1 MRVKVGILRDMEKHT
16 HKCKHTHPHTHTHT
30 HTQTHT
36 YIYKYNNI
44 VASYTHSFQ
53 SGSLGQ
59 TARHC
64 RELELEKEAERRGKA
79 DFHAAGQHQTHDIQS
94 NHRNPFLWR
103 KAPKDITNPFMDIYL
118 FMNKA
123 M

>member
-1 MRVKVGILRDMEKHT
+1 M
-16 HKCKHTHPHTHTHT
+16 
-30 HTQTHT
+30 
-36 YIYKYNNI
+36 
-44 VASYTHSFQ
+44 ASYTHSFQ

-64 RELELEKEAERRGKA
+64 RELELEKEAERRGKS
-79 DFHAAGQHQTHDIQS
+79 DFHADGQHQTHDIQS
-94 NHRNPFLWR
+94 SRLNPFFWQ
-103 KAPKDITNPFMDIYL
+103 KASKDIKKNHFMDMYL